1 MVSTALTDH
10 PVDSFRLH
18 TPPHSHTYAPSR
30 CGRLPGRQSPRGH
43 ASVHACDAHQ
53 GWLRTGARRVEP
65 ALARK
70 EQLACRSEAHRSIS
84 LPMSPARARAAAP
97 RGHTSSVM
105 SISPYSLAAQN
116 SSYSPRGELGR
127 HLERPPR
134 HDIQPRASPRTC
146 TLSTDVQRPD
156 GRPAC
161 FMCAPHAHG
170 SMPMERSWARRAS
183 MRRTMTRCSAARTSC
198 SAWSTSGGT
207 STHAVPCSWA

>member
-1 MVSTALTDH
+1 MLL
-10 PVDSFRLH
+10 VDADDCPDASHHADTHRSMHAMH
-18 TPPHSHTYAPSR
+18 TKDGCAPAHGGSSRPWRARNSSHAGRKHIAPSHCPCHR
-30 CGRLPGRQSPRGH
+30 RAH
-43 ASVHACDAHQ
+43 ALQHPEDTPHLSC
-53 GWLRTGARRVEP
+53 P
-65 ALARK
+65 
-70 EQLACRSEAHRSIS
+70 
-84 LPMSPARARAAAP
+84 
-97 RGHTSSVM
+97 
-105 SISPYSLAAQN
+105 SPYSLAAQN